1 MKIHDPDHLAL
12 RRGLRVAVALT
23 PAFALSNN
31 VLHLDTGALYTSFA
45 VFSLT
50 TFADYGGPLG
60 RRARAYLGS
69 AVAGCFLIAIGT
81 LVARTH
87 WSAVVGSFVVALA
100 VFFSGV
106 LRGYF
111 AASTIAVLLPFV
123 IAVTNGPTDLR
134 TMLVNQLGWIIGA
147 VSAMIAALVIWPAQP
162 RRTLQRRLAT
172 SLRSVAGA
180 TRAVFLQPD
189 SASADA
195 RGRIRDL
202 VRANEDLQS
211 AYLGWLTRPGAATEQ
226 DRSLIQLVDQVDR
239 IKTLLGWDMRAE
251 SELHQSDLDLA
262 QLTATSMDQCAD
274 ALLGRGP
281 APDPNVLDRARTRHR
296 DHIQEWAE
304 RAIDHEDSQSVVRRA
319 DSGWQI
325 RAVAGNA
332 ELACINTLLA
342 TGGKPVR
349 QAGGSWTANIVP
361 ESTFDYRPMHVL
373 RSHLTLRSPWMR
385 NSLRAAA
392 AVALATGLAALTGV
406 DHGFWVVL
414 GALSA
419 LRFDAMG
426 TGRNAIHVIGGT
438 IIGFLISVGAVAI
451 IGSNVGWYWL
461 LLPFVAAFASYAPS
475 AVSQLAG
482 QAAFTLFVIVF
493 FAIVLGPQ
501 FRTSESRL
509 IDIVLGLTASL
520 VMSALLW
527 PRGVNARVMV
537 DLREAMQGATDALVS
552 ACDAAL
558 EGPGFVGEA
567 ERTRATAAAALTR
580 SNETFDLA
588 LSQAGPHQ
596 LDIQAWSIISNCA
609 GQLLMGSQLV
619 ALMARSGFGDL
630 RCPGVADTMLATTH
644 HLRARMSRLL
654 EGVTSLEQGRVSVA
668 SNTSDPS
675 TLPPAGGMLGDPIPR
690 LRTRVADCVGSL
702 EPGGPPGRG
711 AAIARMI
718 WIQDWLVHLDWVT
731 RRVERVRPV
740 PLADPCP
747 VDGGPVQP
755 TRSAVEPPGT

>member
-1 MKIHDPDHLAL
+1 MMIHDQYHLAL
-12 RRGLRVAVALT
+12 RRGLRVAIALP
-23 PAFALSNN
+23 PAFAFSNN
-31 VLHLDTGALYTSFA
+31 VLHLGVGALYTSFA

-50 TFADYGGPLG
+50 TFADYGGPLI
-60 RRARAYLGS
+60 RRARAYLGA
-69 AVAGCFLIAIGT
+69 AVVGCVLIAIGVAVAQT
-81 LVARTH
+81 LV
-87 WSAVVGSFVVALA
+87 SAVIGSFIIALA
-100 VFFSGV
+100 VFYSGV

-123 IAVTNGPTDLR
+123 IAVTNGPADLR
-134 TMLVNQLGWIIGA
+134 TMLISQLGWLIGA
-147 VSAMIAALVIWPAQP
+147 FTAMIAALVIWPAQP

-172 SLRSVAGA
+172 ALRSVAEA
-180 TRAVFLQPD
+180 TRAVFLPPE
-189 SASADA
+189 SKTSDA

-211 AYLGWLTRPGAATEQ
+211 AYLGWLTRPGTATEQ

-239 IKTLLGWDMRAE
+239 IKTLLGWDLLVE
-251 SELHQSDLDLA
+251 SEPHQSDMELA
-262 QLTATSMDQCAD
+262 QITANSMDQCAD
-274 ALLGRGP
+274 ALLGRAP
-281 APDPNVLDRARTRHR
+281 APDPNVLDQARTHDR
-296 DHIQEWAE
+296 DQIQEWAE
-304 RAIDHEDSQSVVRRA
+304 RAIDRDDSQSVVRRA

-332 ELACINTLLA
+332 ELACINTMLA

-349 QAGGSWTANIVP
+349 QSGGTWTANIVP
-361 ESTFDYRPMHVL
+361 ASTFDYRPIHVL

-385 NSLRAAA
+385 NSLRAAG
-392 AVALATGLAALTGV
+392 AVALATGLAGLTGV

-438 IIGFLISVGAVAI
+438 IIGFLVSVGAMAI
-451 IGSNVGWYWL
+451 IGSDVGWYWL
-461 LLPFVAAFASYAPS
+461 LLPFVAAFASYAPG
-475 AVSQLAG
+475 AISQLAG

-493 FAIVLGPQ
+493 FAIVLGPEFQ
-501 FRTSESRL
+501 TSESRL

-537 DLREAMQGATDALVS
+537 DLRQAMQGATDALMS

-558 EGPGFVGEA
+558 EGPDFVSEA
-567 ERTRATAAAALTR
+567 DHARATAATALTR

-588 LSQAGPHQ
+588 LSQAGPRQ

-609 GQLLMGSQLV
+609 GQLLMGSQIV

-654 EGVTSLEQGRVSVA
+654 DGVTSLEQGRVSVA

-675 TLPPAGGMLGDPIPR
+675 TLPPAGGMLGDPVPR
-690 LRTRVADCVGSL
+690 LRRQVAACVGSL
-702 EPGGPPGRG
+702 KPGGPPGRG
-711 AAIARMI
+711 AGIARMI
-718 WIQDWLVHLDWVT
+718 WVQDWLVHLDWVT

-740 PLADPCP
+740 PLGEPAPP
-747 VDGGPVQP
+747 TSSAGGHVDK
-755 TRSAVEPPGT
+755 A